1 MPTGRVPKVG
11 RGPGQ
16 ARSPRAGP
24 GIRWPGIRRARGWQA
39 LEQPPRC
46 RWAPPPGARVL
57 GSPERR
63 VEDRETAGRMPI
75 GRKTARRGRG
85 PTGAPPETHLTD
97 SQSGLWRRAECG
109 NGPGPSRREAARR
122 DRGPVSA
129 PPGAHVTITGSPEG
143 PVMGQVSAHRKAA
156 RWGEGRRV
164 LHPKPTS
171 PAPRAACCEGPGVGT
186 AGGNGA
192 KVRAGG
198 SVGPALERISAVKG
212 PLPEA
217 AVTSAISPSTVQ
229 RVSRTSWADATRP
242 ARAQAAS
249 PPSAQWSAAASA
261 ARSAPPAARCRTVT
275 ACPSASTAPNTTQS
289 TAIAPRLQTV
299 AEPRSEPHRPAVRR
313 AGTRAQP
320 LTRTR
325 AHTPCRLTAP
335 LLSPRPSPPPTPPHP
350 HGVRTAGR

>member
-1 MPTGRVPKVG
+1 MAGDP
-11 RGPGQ
+11 PGQ
-16 ARSPRAGP
+16 GLAGP
-24 GIRWPGIRRARGWQA
+24 GTAAQVPA
-39 LEQPPRC
+39 
-46 RWAPPPGARVL
+46 GA
-57 GSPERR
+57 S
-63 VEDRETAGRMPI
+63 
-75 GRKTARRGRG
+75 ARRPRPRLPRAACGGSGDCGPDASRAEDGEAGRG
-85 PTGAPPETHLTD
+85 PTGTPPETRLTGP
-97 SQSGLWRRAECG
+97 QSGLRRRAGCG
-109 NGPGPSRREAARR
+109 DGLRPPRWKAARR
-122 DRGPVSA
+122 GRMPVSA

-143 PVMGQVSAHRKAA
+143 PAMGQVSAHRKAA
-156 RWGEGRRV
+156 RRGEGRRV
-164 LHPKPTS
+164 LHPKPAS
-171 PAPRAACCEGPGVGT
+171 PAPRAACCDGPGVGT
-186 AGGNGA
+186 AGGGGA

-320 LTRTR
+320 LPHTR
-325 AHTPCRLTAP
+325 AHTPCHLTAP
-335 LLSPRPSPPPTPPHP
+335 PPSRRPSPPPTPPP
-350 HGVRTAGR
+350 AHGVRTADR